1 MSAPITQ
8 PSLPSDYPPTHRA
21 LLLTC
26 TSTPPTVVTVPIP
39 TLTPGSAIIA
49 PLATSV
55 LNYTKSVHNGS
66 LDYRFPTPFVPGSNS
81 IARIV
86 AVGADATIL
95 KPGQLVVYDSFVR
108 ARDDPSIQILM
119 GLSGGTEESFK
130 LMTGEWR
137 DGTYAEFARV
147 PLESCYPINEEKLV
161 KGMGYTVEELTGMFR
176 LMVSYGGISDLELK
190 VGETVIV
197 SPATGNFGR
206 AAVDM
211 CLALGCNV
219 VAFGRN
225 ESVLQSVKEK
235 GKGRVEIVK
244 ISGNVEA
251 DAEILKSTRFGEPH
265 AFFDISPPSSGPATY
280 LKSGILALRHSG
292 RVSLMGGI
300 RDEIALPHRKVM
312 RYCLKI
318 CGRWMYTRENVQEMI
333 RMVEG
338 GLLQLRRGNVTAFK
352 LEDALEA
359 FDKAEEWG
367 KGGAERGRSAVI
379 VP

>member
-1 MSAPITQ
+1 MLFRWPIEV
-8 PSLPSDYPPTHRA
+8 SVNSYILPPTHRA
-21 LLLTC
+21 LLLTS
-26 TSTPPTVVTVPIP
+26 TSTPPTVTTLPTP
-39 TLTPGSAIIA
+39 TLIPGSAIIA

-55 LNYTKSVHNGS
+55 LNYTNSVHNGS
-66 LDYRFPTPFVPGSNS
+66 LGYRFPTPFVPGSNS
-81 IARIV
+81 IARII
-86 AVGADATIL
+86 AVGLEATIL
-95 KPGQLVVYDSFVR
+95 KPGMLVVFDTFVR
-108 ARDDPSIQILM
+108 ARDGDGIEILM
-119 GLSGGTEESFK
+119 GLSGGGSEASFK
-130 LMTGEWR
+130 LMEEEWR

-147 PLESCYPINEEKLV
+147 PLESCYPLNEKKLV
-161 KGMGYTVEELTGMFR
+161 KEMGYTIEELTGMFR

-206 AAVDM
+206 AAVDV

-225 ESVLQSVKEK
+225 ETVLQSVKEK
-235 GKGRVEIVK
+235 SKGRVEIVK
-244 ISGNVEA
+244 ISGDVEE
-251 DAEILKSTRFGEPH
+251 DAVSLKCTKFGEPH
-265 AFFDISPPSSGPATY
+265 AFFDISPPSSGLATY

-300 RDEIALPHRKVM
+300 RDDIALPHRKVM

-338 GLLQLRRGNVTAFK
+338 GFVELERGNMTAFN
-352 LEDALEA
+352 
-359 FDKAEEWG
+359 F
-367 KGGAERGRSAVI
+367 SFH
-379 VP
+379 